1 MAVLKGVLPFLGVRE
16 EPSTNTDRQKDHGCS
31 DQRRCGPDEDDNVK
45 DKDGRDK
52 DRSKVAESSHA
63 ASSDSEKSMEPE
75 PSRSARVP
83 PKDSTP
89 DSKSSASA
97 RRALFAR
104 RRLDASAS
112 ASSGGC
118 HSPPAPSSVPQREP
132 SPPRSPSPRPRQ
144 SPAPPSSLS
153 PSSCHVSTSAPR
165 PTSPVRGLSPIIVPS
180 HGSESSGPPGSLA
193 DTSAQCHACL
203 HPRERP
209 STARLVSHFSFCF
222 KKNKKTWWHNIFWSI
237 WMSFLHLTS
246 PSLLFLSQPE
256 SVTMPCF
263 CPVV

>member
-1 MAVLKGVLPFLGVRE
+1 MDVLKSVLPFLGVRE
-16 EPSTNTDRQKDHGCS
+16 EPSTNPDRQKDQCYS

-52 DRSKVAESSHA
+52 DNRSKAAESSHT

-75 PSRSARVP
+75 PSRSAPVP
-83 PKDSTP
+83 PKDSTL
-89 DSKSSASA
+89 KSSASS

-112 ASSGGC
+112 ASSGGS
-118 HSPPAPSSVPQREP
+118 HSPTAPSMIPQRES

-144 SPAPPSSLS
+144 SPAPPSSPS
-153 PSSCHVSTSAPR
+153 PSSCHVSTSVLR
-165 PTSPVRGLSPIIVPS
+165 PTSPVRGDSPIIVQS
-180 HGSESSGPPGSLA
+180 HVSESSGPPGSLA

-209 STARLVSHFSFCF
+209 STARLVSHFSFCL
-222 KKNKKTWWHNIFWSI
+222 KKNNKKKHGDI
-237 WMSFLHLTS
+237 TS
-246 PSLLFLSQPE
+246 SGAIA
-256 SVTMPCF
+256 
-263 CPVV
+263 